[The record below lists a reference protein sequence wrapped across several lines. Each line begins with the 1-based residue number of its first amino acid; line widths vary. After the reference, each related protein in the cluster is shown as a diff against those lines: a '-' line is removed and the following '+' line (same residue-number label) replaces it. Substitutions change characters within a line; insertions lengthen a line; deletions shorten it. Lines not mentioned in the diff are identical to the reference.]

1 MELSGKIVNILDEFR
16 TQSGKV
22 KYGFLLETG
31 GQYPQKI
38 PFDVWG
44 DERWSQMGVTVGS
57 FVNVSFDISSREW
70 NGKYFVSLGAWK
82 VVRTDVKR
90 EEETPRSAESQGQ
103 APAPPQ
109 KNEQTRTE
117 AKEDDLPF

>member
-103 APAPPQ
+103 APAPQQ
-109 KNEQTRTE
+109 KKEQTRTE

>member
-1 MELSGKIVNILDEFR
+1 MELSGKIVSILDEFR

-90 EEETPRSAESQGQ
+90 EEETPRSAESQCQ
-103 APAPPQ
+103 SPAPPQ
-109 KNEQTRTE
+109 KKEQTRTE

>member
-90 EEETPRSAESQGQ
+90 EEETPRSSESQCQ

-109 KNEQTRTE
+109 KKEQTRTE